1 VTLKDIQTKFQAAV
15 MAGGQPEGADILVSI
30 KDSAR
35 TNRATLFGVY
45 VNAYR
50 LRLFEFMTIDYPAL
64 RELLGEEAFDALIEA
79 YVVAEPSR
87 FRNARWFSTRLP
99 DFMEASADWRTNARA
114 LSLARLERALT
125 DAFDAPDAEPLALE
139 SLGGVAPER
148 WPRLAFIFHPSL
160 ILLDLA
166 AGVVEALDAVNEEE
180 PIPPVQNE
188 EANAVAVWRADND
201 SVYRQLEPDE
211 FLALNEARAGHRF
224 GDICQ
229 LVAFQDESQSATE
242 RLAQFL
248 TSWFADGLVVGFRES
263 AEDQSSNT
271 PSSA

>member
-35 TNRATLFGVY
+35 TNRAILFGVY

-64 RELLGEEAFDALIEA
+64 RELLGKEAFDALIEA

-99 DFMEASADWRTNARA
+99 DFMEASATWRTNARA

-125 DAFDAPDAEPLALE
+125 DAFDAADAEPLALE
-139 SLGGVAPER
+139 ALGAVAPER
-148 WPRLAFIFHPSL
+148 WPRLAFVLHPSL

-180 PIPPVQNE
+180 PIPPAE
-188 EANAVAVWRADND
+188 GFDAGAVMVWRADND
-201 SVYRQLEPDE
+201 SVYRRLEPDE
-211 FLALNEARAGHRF
+211 FLALNEARAGHCF

-248 TSWFADGLVVGFRES
+248 TSWFADGLVVGFREIEGDHTES
-263 AEDQSSNT
+263 D
-271 PSSA
+271 